1 MPAEFAVLL
10 SFWLHELEEKK
21 GQNFESRYSASSPI
35 PASRRPL
42 RGSWQAGTS
51 ADSTSALS
59 TQTAV
64 CSKAQ
69 QMPSSTG
76 LSVEAADWEQKYS
89 LK

>member
-21 GQNFESRYSASSPI
+21 GHESRYSASSPI

-76 LSVEAADWEQKYS
+76 SSVEAADWEQKYS